1 MKTLFKKCNVVKLTR
16 SKNPLPCYKNLS
28 IYIEGVLSK
37 RQAIS
42 TNINNTRTSK
52 FHSSESRIDSSD
64 PRTIKIRIPPPPSS
78 PPPSLSPSSAQ
89 PIVGR
94 KKTDDISS
102 SSPGLINGGKIVS
115 CFYVIN

>member
-1 MKTLFKKCNVVKLTR
+1 M
-16 SKNPLPCYKNLS
+16 
-28 IYIEGVLSK
+28 
-37 RQAIS
+37 S

-78 PPPSLSPSSAQ
+78 PPPPLSPSSAQ

-94 KKTDDISS
+94 NKTDEILS

-115 CFYVIN
+115 VFFYVINYINFVEINDL